1 MAKFEGNV
9 DVIFHPEKGVS
20 LQRGEDFNASESEEI
35 LETMISGAKS
45 NKAGIDRWTL
55 YIPEVSQTLARDSK
69 QIPLAKVTKA
79 LKDGHE
85 PTLTVGK
92 WGKPRIVL
100 AAPVTTKASTRK
112 ITKIARK

>member
-20 LQRGEDFNASESEEI
+20 IQRGEDFNASEATEL
-35 LETMISGAKS
+35 LETMISGAKDA
-45 NKAGIDRWTL
+45 KAGIDRWSL
-55 YIPEVSQTLARDSK
+55 YIPEVSQTLARDAK
-69 QIPLAKVTKA
+69 QVPLAKVSKA

-92 WGKPRIVL
+92 WGKPRLVL
-100 AAPVTTKASTRK
+100 AAPVTTKTSTRK
-112 ITKIARK
+112 ITKISRK